1 MKGFEAPSIKTE
13 IPGPASK
20 LLMSRLRSVECRNI
34 TYLSDDFPIF
44 IDKSYMMNVWDVDGN
59 RFIDLT
65 SFFGVS
71 FIGHSHPVV
80 RETLNSAE
88 IVNGMG
94 DVLPSVSKVELLEK
108 ISTLLGGGYKGIL
121 GQNGAD
127 SVESAIK
134 TAWLYTGRRKII
146 SFENA
151 YHGLSIGTL
160 SVTHNPK
167 FKRPFGDVIPTWG
180 ISVPFP
186 GLRHSEDEVLEI
198 VKKHLESGDVAMI
211 LLEPIQAR
219 GGVRMFP
226 LEFVKEVAKLAKDF
240 GVLLAFDE
248 IFTGF
253 GRSGKLFAFE
263 YFDVRPDII
272 ILGKA
277 LSSSFPISAMMAR
290 EEVMDA
296 WPVSE
301 GEAIHTSTFLG
312 HPLISKVARN
322 VIEYIEE
329 NKLWLEAELKGKYFL
344 KKLLDL
350 KEKFPEVI
358 ADVRGWGLLIGVEL
372 KGVSAFEVTKEL
384 LKRGFITLPSGPE
397 GEVLELTPPVVI
409 TEEIIDN
416 FVSEFQRVL
425 SRWHSMKE

>member
-1 MKGFEAPSIKTE
+1 MKGFELPLVRTKV
-13 IPGPASK
+13 PGPVSRD
-20 LLMSRLRSVECRNI
+20 LMNRLKAVECQNI
-34 TYLSDDFPIF
+34 TYLSDDFPVF
-44 IDKSYMMNVWDVDGN
+44 IEKSYMMNVWDVDGN
-59 RFIDLT
+59 RFVDLT

-71 FIGHSHPVV
+71 LIGHNHPLV
-80 RETLNSAE
+80 RESINSAD

-94 DVLPSVSKVELLEK
+94 DVLPSLSKVELLEK
-108 ISTLLGGGYKGIL
+108 INSLLGGGYKGIL
-121 GQNGAD
+121 AQNGAD

-134 TAWLYTGRRKII
+134 TAWLYTGRQKVI

-160 SVTHNPK
+160 PVTFNPK
-167 FKRPFGDVIPTWG
+167 FKQPFSDTIPDWG

-186 GLRHSEDEVLEI
+186 GLKQTPEEVLQLIER
-198 VKKHLESGDVAMI
+198 HLQCGNVAMI

-219 GGVRMFP
+219 GGIRKFP
-226 LEFVKEVAKLAKDF
+226 AEFVKKLSQMAKDF
-240 GVLLAFDE
+240 NVLLAFDE

-263 YFDVRPDII
+263 YFDVKPDII

-312 HPLISKVARN
+312 HPLICKIAKNVLDHIEKNRLWIDAESKGN
-322 VIEYIEE
+322 
-329 NKLWLEAELKGKYFL
+329 YFL
-344 KKLLDL
+344 KKLTAL
-350 KEKFPEVI
+350 KEEFKDLI
-358 ADVRGWGLLIGVEL
+358 ADVRGWGLLIGIEFR
-372 KGVSAFEVTKEL
+372 GISAFDISKAL
-384 LKRGFITLPSGPE
+384 LKKGYITLPSGPR
-397 GEVLELTPPVVI
+397 GEVLELTPPVVV

-416 FVSEFQRVL
+416 FVAVLREVL
-425 SRWHSMKE
+425 SK